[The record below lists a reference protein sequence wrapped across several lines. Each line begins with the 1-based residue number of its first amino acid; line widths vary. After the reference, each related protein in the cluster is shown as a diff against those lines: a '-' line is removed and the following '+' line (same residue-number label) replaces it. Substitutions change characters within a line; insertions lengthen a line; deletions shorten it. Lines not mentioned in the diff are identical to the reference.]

1 MEGDYYYGSLNKAV
15 SAAKVPWL
23 LIHMRVTKFYH
34 GKLSPRLKLLDLVV
48 RNLFMTEIIIELGYS
63 HVACTLRTSGK
74 EVKTSVTQK
83 EKSKGIV
90 WKGIRK
96 NIISCY
102 SSELTINPQP
112 RSRSVRSQSVLLHS
126 ICKHT

>member
-1 MEGDYYYGSLNKAV
+1 MEGDYYCNRLNKAV
-15 SAAKVPWL
+15 SAAKVPWQ
-23 LIHMRVTKFYH
+23 LIHMRVTTCYH
-34 GKLSPRLKLLDLVV
+34 GKLSPRLKLRDLVV

-63 HVACTLRTSGK
+63 HVACTLQTSG
-74 EVKTSVTQK
+74 EDVKTSVTQK
-83 EKSKGIV
+83 EKSKGIL

-112 RSRSVRSQSVLLHS
+112 RSRSVLSHSVLLHS